1 MDAFSKELAGILCSD
16 AQVLRVL
23 ANKVVPK
30 IVETIAART
39 SGAKQSSLADGYGD
53 LLFAMSTWAAGHL
66 SDAFENGF
74 ISDGECFLYDQV
86 MQNNPEYL
94 EMLQD
99 SFPSDEAEK
108 KFMAMYEGWKKK

>member
-16 AQVLRVL
+16 SQVNRVL

-30 IVETIAART
+30 ILETIAART
-39 SGAKQSSLADGYGD
+39 SGEKPRSMADGYGE
-53 LLFAMSTWAAGHL
+53 LLFSMSIWAAGYL
-66 SDAFENGF
+66 SAVLETGKY
-74 ISDGECFLYDQV
+74 SEGECFLYDQV
-86 MQNNPEYL
+86 MQNNPEFH

-108 KFMAMYEGWKKK
+108 SFMTMYGDWKKK